1 MRALDY
7 AILLN
12 LWTFIVLNKLKS
24 LGLFLGLVDDK
35 HIDSIFIV
43 IILGGCE
50 VAASSEGV
58 VQDVAK
64 LLAVEPAELKMSLA
78 TRVMTTT
85 KGGGFGTMY
94 KYVELR
100 S

>member
-1 MRALDY
+1 MFSSHH
-7 AILLN
+7 I
-12 LWTFIVLNKLKS
+12 FH
-24 LGLFLGLVDDK
+24 LV
-35 HIDSIFIV
+35 IT
-43 IILGGCE
+43 GGCE

-64 LLAVEPAELKMSLA
+64 LLAVEPSELKMSLA

-94 KYVELR
+94 K
-100 S
+100 

>member
-1 MRALDY
+1 M
-7 AILLN
+7 I
-12 LWTFIVLNKLKS
+12 K
-24 LGLFLGLVDDK
+24 
-35 HIDSIFIV
+35 
-43 IILGGCE
+43 GGCE

-64 LLAVEPAELKMSLA
+64 LLAVEPSELKMSLA

-94 KYVELR
+94 K
-100 S
+100 